1 MNVLRSFLFP
11 LRILNTFQMAFKA
24 VMKNLLIFMVSWI
37 PPTTG
42 KRIFSFYT
50 CLKNSGLCTYSLLRI
65 YVCICLNLVDI
76 SSFCVSQQFFS
87 SPLNRFSP
95 PRIASVLLLDH
106 LWPLNCQ
113 FSIIFKSLCL
123 YFFIELIILTFPPGL
138 KFNIFFSLSGLI
150 LFLIY
155 LLDL

>member
-37 PPTTG
+37 PPTIG

-65 YVCICLNLVDI
+65 CLHLSKFGRRFLI
-76 SSFCVSQQFFS
+76 LCFS
-87 SPLNRFSP
+87 IVFSP
-95 PRIASVLLLDH
+95 PLNIFSPPWIASVLLLDH

-113 FSIIFKSLCL
+113 FSIILKSLSF

-138 KFNIFFSLSGLI
+138 KFNIFFSLSGLV

-155 LLDL
+155 LLEL